1 VPTPS
6 PAGDRRQRT
15 RGLTLLAALTLS
27 LLGAVVAAA
36 AQSGWGTVAALA
48 VSGGLEVALTRRQPY
63 WALIVRRVGAGPPA
77 LAALRMIAVLLLAGR
92 TLESSIVIGTALTAF
107 VVVGAAIGAE
117 ALGVA
122 IAKLRRLPLVTRNLD
137 LGDFEVPARP
147 PALATDPLAAD
158 AVAPLVAALGLT
170 IAMHDGGA
178 VGAAAAGL
186 AIAVVIAL
194 VPAGA
199 LALHVLT
206 LLRAN
211 LRARLTE
218 AATVAIEDLAPEVV
232 VYFAATVEEIYQV
245 QMWLDPVERLGRRAV
260 VVLRGYDV
268 FEALADVSLPVI
280 CTPFNG
286 TIASLPLPARVVAMF
301 PTHSGNNLPMLR
313 RPEVRS
319 VFIGHGDSDKPDS
332 VNPFARVYDEVW
344 VAGPLG
350 RRRYERAGVGV
361 ADSAIVEVGRPQLR
375 VSAAR
380 PHEPTIVYAPTW
392 EGWGDDPHHS
402 SLAHVGPALVEKLAA
417 RSDLRVRYRPHPL
430 TGRRS
435 PELRAANER
444 IVELVGRVPADESL
458 ATTFASA
465 SALIGDVS
473 SVINEFLPY
482 DRPYAVVDT
491 RDLGTSEFVARF
503 PSTAAAFVLRPELD
517 RLDAFVAAA
526 LGGPDPT
533 STARGDLLLDAL
545 GDPATSE
552 RRFADAVSSLLAR
565 E

>member
-6 PAGDRRQRT
+6 PHRDRSQRT
-15 RGLTLLAALTLS
+15 RGLALIAALKLS
-27 LLGAVVAAA
+27 ILIAIVAAA
-36 AQSGWGTVAALA
+36 AKSGWGTVAALA
-48 VSGGLEVALTRRQPY
+48 VSVGLEIVLTRRLPY
-63 WALIVRRVGAGPPA
+63 WALTLRRVGAGPPT
-77 LAALRMIAVLLLAGR
+77 LAALRMIAVLLLAAR
-92 TLESSIVIGTALTAF
+92 TLESSIVIGTAVTAF
-107 VVVGAAIGAE
+107 AVVGAAIAAE

-122 IAKLRRLPLVTRNLD
+122 IAKMRRLPLVTRNLD
-137 LGDFEVPARP
+137 LGDFEVPPPP
-147 PALATDPLAAD
+147 PALVTDPLAAD
-158 AVAPLVAALGLT
+158 AIAAVVAGLGLT
-170 IAMHDGGA
+170 VAIHDGGSA
-178 VGAAAAGL
+178 GDAAAGL
-186 AIAVVIAL
+186 AMTVALAL
-194 VPAGA
+194 VPAVV
-199 LALHVLT
+199 LAAHVLT
-206 LLRAN
+206 LMRAN
-211 LRARLTE
+211 LRSRLTE
-218 AATVAIEDLAPEVV
+218 AATIAIEDLAPEVV
-232 VYFAATVEEIYQV
+232 VYFAATVEEVYQV

-268 FEALADVSLPVI
+268 FDALDDVSLPVI

-350 RRRYERAGVGV
+350 RRRYEQARVGV
-361 ADSAIVEVGRPQLR
+361 ADGAIVEVGRPQIR

-380 PHEPTIVYAPTW
+380 LQAPTIVYAPTW

-402 SLAHVGPALVEKLAA
+402 SLAHIGPALIEQLSA

-435 PELRAANER
+435 PELRAANQR
-444 IVELVGRVPADESL
+444 IVELVGRVPEDESL

-491 RDLGTSEFVARF
+491 RGLGSTGFVARF
-503 PSTAAAFVLRPELD
+503 PSTAAAFVLGPQLD

-545 GDPATSE
+545 GDPATSD